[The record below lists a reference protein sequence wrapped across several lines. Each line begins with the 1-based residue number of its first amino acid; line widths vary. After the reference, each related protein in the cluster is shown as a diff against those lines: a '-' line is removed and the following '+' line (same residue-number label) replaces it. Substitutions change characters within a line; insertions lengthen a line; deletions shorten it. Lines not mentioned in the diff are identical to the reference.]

1 MGRILNTLERITSQ
15 SGLSAGINDV
25 SDVELLVSTL
35 PNVSKETLKRDLG
48 LDNATTD
55 SQLVSLIASDEFD
68 GGEPFTP
75 VIDPIDIEGMQPFES
90 AVGREDDP
98 NGSIIDFLDNPN
110 LQDSEGQGQGE
121 GEGEGEGEGQ
131 GEGEGE
137 SEQQEKV
144 ENELLEF
151 GYQPLFMDLNKV
163 LNNGFK
169 EEVDGL
175 TKYLLIEELKYVT
188 VHYLCRMDKERLY
201 YNITVYS
208 KENIKPQDF
217 NYEVEAKFRLF
228 IESEFKVIVK
238 FFATEKSDELM
249 TESTVFDE
257 RLNKT
262 NAFDTFNL
270 EYQKAIKE
278 LNKALIS
285 EAEICSQFIENI
297 K

>member
-1 MGRILNTLERITSQ
+1 
-15 SGLSAGINDV
+15 
-25 SDVELLVSTL
+25 
-35 PNVSKETLKRDLG
+35 
-48 LDNATTD
+48 
-55 SQLVSLIASDEFD
+55 
-68 GGEPFTP
+68 
-75 VIDPIDIEGMQPFES
+75 
-90 AVGREDDP
+90 
-98 NGSIIDFLDNPN
+98 
-110 LQDSEGQGQGE
+110 
-121 GEGEGEGEGQ
+121 
-131 GEGEGE
+131 
-137 SEQQEKV
+137 
-144 ENELLEF
+144 
-151 GYQPLFMDLNKV
+151 MDLNKV
-163 LNNGFK
+163 LNKGFK
-169 EEVDGL
+169 EEVNGL